1 MSESKPTLRWGIIGT
16 GMISSWF
23 IADLT
28 IDRKDAKA
36 THIIQAIGSSSVEKG
51 TKFVKEHLPN
61 ASKPPTIYGSYQ
73 EAYQDPDVDII
84 YIGTPHGF
92 HKKNCFDAIAHGKNV
107 LCEKAFTLNAKE
119 AREVF
124 EAAKAKGVF
133 IMEAMWTRFFPL
145 VKTIQK
151 LVHEDK
157 VIGDVVRLFADFAMD
172 QRIEYLAPEHR
183 LRDLSLGAGSLLDIG
198 IYSLTWGLVGLD
210 SGVGEK
216 ATPPKICAAQTL
228 VQGVDISTSI
238 ILLYPDGK
246 QGIITSNSKVK
257 TPSVFCR
264 IEGTGGYIVV
274 EGPAAAPEN
283 FTVYKDG
290 ETEGKK
296 YDFEKP
302 GRGFY
307 WEADAV
313 ALDIAAGKAESD
325 IMPWAETVRVM
336 EIMDEVRRQ
345 GGSKFP
351 QD

>member
-1 MSESKPTLRWGIIGT
+1 MAESKPTLRWGIVGT

-51 TKFVKEHLPN
+51 KKFVKEHLPN

-73 EAYQDPDVDII
+73 EAYQDPEVDII

-92 HKKNCFDAIAHGKNV
+92 HKKNCLDAISHGKNV

-124 EAAKAKGVF
+124 EAAKEKGVF

-157 VIGDVVRLFADFAMD
+157 VIGDVARLFADFAMD
-172 QRIEYLAPEHR
+172 QHIESLAPEHR

-210 SGVGEK
+210 SGVGEEQLHQRSALHK
-216 ATPPKICAAQTL
+216 PLSRALISVLRLFYSILMESRELLRRTRKSRLQMYFVVLKELVDTL
-228 VQGVDISTSI
+228 
-238 ILLYPDGK
+238 
-246 QGIITSNSKVK
+246 
-257 TPSVFCR
+257 
-264 IEGTGGYIVV
+264 
-274 EGPAAAPEN
+274 
-283 FTVYKDG
+283 
-290 ETEGKK
+290 
-296 YDFEKP
+296 
-302 GRGFY
+302 
-307 WEADAV
+307 W
-313 ALDIAAGKAESD
+313 
-325 IMPWAETVRVM
+325 
-336 EIMDEVRRQ
+336 
-345 GGSKFP
+345 
-351 QD
+351 